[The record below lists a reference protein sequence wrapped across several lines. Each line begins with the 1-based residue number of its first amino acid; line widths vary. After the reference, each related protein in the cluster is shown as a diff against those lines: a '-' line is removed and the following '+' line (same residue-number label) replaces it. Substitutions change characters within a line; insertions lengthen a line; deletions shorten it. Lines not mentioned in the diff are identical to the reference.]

1 MSDLEMNEDSSTSD
15 SPEASEGADLASA
28 LGGGEVAFITG
39 AETKKPINRTLL
51 VIVGAALLGGGALF
65 FNHARQGPASASAGT
80 TSVMSTADAKKRI
93 SQFLDNG
100 KGNVKVME
108 QMLHNT
114 EKVVQQFQNY
124 PSVTQVPLGELKT
137 NPFKQSST
145 AAKDDATDPDLK
157 KKLEA
162 QRQTA
167 LKNVQNLQLQS
178 VMKGDQRSTCMINNT
193 LFREGQSVEDF
204 FIEKINTNSVIVRS
218 NEFRFELKMQK

>member
-1 MSDLEMNEDSSTSD
+1 MSDLEMNDDASSNN
-15 SPEASEGADLASA
+15 SPEASGADDLTSA
-28 LGGGEVAFITG
+28 LGGG
-39 AETKKPINRTLL
+39 
-51 VIVGAALLGGGALF
+51 ALY
-65 FNHARQGPASASAGT
+65 FNHVRQGPASAGAAP
-80 TSVMSTADAKKRI
+80 VMSTADAKKRI

-137 NPFKQSST
+137 NPFRQTS
-145 AAKDDATDPDLK
+145 AVAKDEANDPDLK

-162 QRQTA
+162 QRQAA

-178 VMKGDQRSTCMINNT
+178 VMKGEQRSTCMINNT
-193 LFREGQSVEDF
+193 LYREGQTVDEF
-204 FIEKINTNSVIVRS
+204 FIEKINPNSVVVR
-218 NEFRFELKMQK
+218 